1 MDRTSKYFALAAVV
15 IIVAMLAIMVLAVY
29 PLLAHL

>member
-15 IIVAMLAIMVLAVY
+15 LIVAMLAIMVLAVY